1 MSSVEQ
7 IINALSSL
15 ETDLDNLNSKVNDMK
30 KRIIAYSATEIE
42 KQKQKVIVIANEDAK
57 GLIDAARKEAENE
70 SAIIMAEMEK
80 ITLTTKKN
88 IDSSLP
94 KAVEFVVK
102 KILGQIDQ
110 TDNPRSRNTSS

>member
-15 ETDLDNLNSKVNDMK
+15 ETDLDNLGSRVHDMK
-30 KRIIAYSATEIE
+30 KRIISYSATEIE

-57 GLIDAARKEAENE
+57 GLIDTARKEAENE
-70 SAIIMAEMEK
+70 SAIIMAETEK
-80 ITLTTKKN
+80 ITSTTKKN

-94 KAVEFVVK
+94 RAVEFVVK
-102 KILGQIDQ
+102 TILGQIDQ
-110 TDNPRSRNTSS
+110 TDNRKIRNTSS